1 MGAAMLSSPLDR
13 TSPIPLYF
21 QIARQLEDAI
31 SRGELAPGTRLDNEI
46 ELSERLAVS
55 RPTMRKA
62 IERLVNQGLVVRRRG
77 IGTVV
82 VPKAVKRPMALSSLY
97 EDLAHAGRRPRTEIL
112 AVTTRAANPDVAAAL
127 SLPEGEPTLY
137 LERLRYADDAPL
149 AVMHNYLPSGLVEL
163 DGEMLRSQGLYQIL
177 RARGI
182 QPQVATQT
190 IAARAATNH
199 EARLLEVG
207 RSTPMLTMTRTAF
220 DATGRAIEY
229 GNHAYLA
236 DRYSIEV
243 TLVAR

>member
-1 MGAAMLSSPLDR
+1 MLSRPPDR
-13 TSPIPLYF
+13 TSPIPLDF

-62 IERLVNQGLVVRRRG
+62 IERLVAQGLVVRRRG
-77 IGTVV
+77 IGTVI

-97 EDLAHAGRRPRTEIL
+97 DDLAHAGRRPRTQVL
-112 AVTTRAANPDVAAAL
+112 TVTTQAASPDVAAAL

-137 LERLRYADDAPL
+137 LERLRFADDIRL

-163 DGEMLRSQGLYQIL
+163 DNEMLESQGLYQIL

-182 QPQVATQT
+182 QLQVATQT
-190 IAARAATNH
+190 VGARAATSL
-199 EARLLEVG
+199 EARLLEV
-207 RSTPMLTMTRTAF
+207 RRNTPMLTMTRTAF
-220 DATGRAIEY
+220 DTTGRAVEY
-229 GNHAYLA
+229 GSHAYLA
-236 DRYSIEV
+236 DRYSFEV

>member
-1 MGAAMLSSPLDR
+1 MVSSPPDR

-21 QIARQLEDAI
+21 QIARQLEEAI

-77 IGTVV
+77 KGTVV

-97 EDLAHAGRRPRTEIL
+97 DDLAHAGRRPRTQVLTVAMQPASPE
-112 AVTTRAANPDVAAAL
+112 VAAAL
-127 SLPEGEPTLY
+127 ALAEGEPTLY

-149 AVMHNYLPSGLVEL
+149 AVMHNYLPGGLVEL
-163 DGEMLRSQGLYQIL
+163 DSEMLSSQGLYEIL

-182 QPQVATQT
+182 QFQVATQT
-190 IAARAATNH
+190 IAARAATSH
-199 EARLLEVG
+199 EARLLQVG
-207 RSTPMLTMTRTAF
+207 RNTPMLTMTRTAF
-220 DATGRAIEY
+220 DTAGRAVEY

>member
-1 MGAAMLSSPLDR
+1 MVSSPPDR

-21 QIARQLEDAI
+21 QIARQLEEAI

-77 IGTVV
+77 KGTVV

-97 EDLAHAGRRPRTEIL
+97 DDLAHAGRRPRTQVLTVATQPASPE
-112 AVTTRAANPDVAAAL
+112 VAAAL
-127 SLPEGEPTLY
+127 ALAEGEPTLY

-149 AVMHNYLPSGLVEL
+149 AVMHNYLPGGLVEL
-163 DGEMLRSQGLYQIL
+163 DSEMLSSQGLYEIL

-182 QPQVATQT
+182 QFQVATQT
-190 IAARAATNH
+190 IAARAATSH
-199 EARLLEVG
+199 EARLLQVG
-207 RSTPMLTMTRTAF
+207 RNTPMLTMTRTAF
-220 DATGRAIEY
+220 DTAGRAVEY

>member
-1 MGAAMLSSPLDR
+1 MLSSPPDR

-97 EDLAHAGRRPRTEIL
+97 DDLAHAGRQPRTQVL
-112 AVTTRAANPDVAAAL
+112 TVATQAAGPDVAAAL

-163 DGEMLRSQGLYQIL
+163 DSEMLTSQGLYQIF

-182 QPQVATQT
+182 QLQVATQT
-190 IAARAATNH
+190 IAARAATYH
-199 EARLLEVG
+199 EARLLKVG
-207 RSTPMLTMTRTAF
+207 RNTPMLTMTRTAF
-220 DATGRAIEY
+220 DTAGRAVEY

-236 DRYSIEV
+236 DRYSVEV

>member
-1 MGAAMLSSPLDR
+1 MLSSPPDR

-21 QIARQLEDAI
+21 QIARQLEEAI

-77 IGTVV
+77 VGTVV

-97 EDLAHAGRRPRTEIL
+97 DDLAQAGRQPNTKVL
-112 AVTTRAANPDVAAAL
+112 TVTTQAASPEVAAAL
-127 SLPEGEPTLY
+127 SISEGEPTLY

-163 DGEMLRSQGLYQIL
+163 DSEMLAIQGLYQIL
-177 RARGI
+177 RSRGI
-182 QPQVATQT
+182 QLQVATQT
-190 IAARAATNH
+190 IAARAATHH

-207 RSTPMLTMTRTAF
+207 RNTPMLTMTRTAF
-220 DATGRAIEY
+220 DTAGRAVEY